1 MFRSRGETS
10 RASDFRVKVLPMFNI
25 RIVTRFGAVLLA
37 GTTNFSLAAVVTQ
50 EVLVAQVQQAAQAQ
64 LKRHAE
70 LASWLE
76 PEFST
81 EVVRNT
87 RPIGSCTAT
96 PRVEA
101 ADVRTPARMRFVAIC
116 PDQGGW
122 RYEFVARSKISAR
135 VAVAANDLPN
145 GKTLSAEDVLLERH
159 DISGM
164 PDSFSDLAAVQELA
178 TRRTIRAGDVLR
190 QNMLIAP
197 VLVKRGDAVRI
208 VAKRDQIEVS
218 MAGEALDGGGRGATV
233 RVKNAS
239 GITIRA
245 RVTDLGQVEPAD

>member
-1 MFRSRGETS
+1 MSN
-10 RASDFRVKVLPMFNI
+10 K
-25 RIVTRFGAVLLA
+25 RIVPRIACLLLVGTIKFSVAAPLAPEQLVVQVRQAALEQLERLA
-37 GTTNFSLAAVVTQ
+37 G
-50 EVLVAQVQQAAQAQ
+50 
-64 LKRHAE
+64 
-70 LASWLE
+70 LASWSE
-76 PEFST
+76 PQFAV

-87 RPIGSCTAT
+87 RPVGACSQP
-96 PRVEA
+96 PRVEP

-122 RYEFVARSKISAR
+122 RYEFVTRAKISAR
-135 VAVAANDLPN
+135 VAVAATDLPT

-164 PDSFSDLAAVQELA
+164 PDSFSDLTAVQDLA

-190 QNMLIAP
+190 QNMLVAP
-197 VLVKRGDAVRI
+197 TLVKRGDAVRI
-208 VAKRDQIEVS
+208 VARKDQIEVS

-239 GITIRA
+239 GVVIRA
-245 RVTDLGQVEPAD
+245 RVAGQGQVEPLE